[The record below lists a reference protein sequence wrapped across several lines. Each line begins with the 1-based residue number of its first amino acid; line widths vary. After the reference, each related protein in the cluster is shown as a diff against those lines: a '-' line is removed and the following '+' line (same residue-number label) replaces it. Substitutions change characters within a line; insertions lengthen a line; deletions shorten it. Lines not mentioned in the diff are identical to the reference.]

1 MTTPITLYRNA
12 YFSPFDSRYL
22 LSNLSSINSTN
33 SCLCQCSSNPLCSTL
48 IYSSKAQ
55 FCILFFANLNQ
66 GQLKLVT
73 TNIDTNVYSFN
84 NRSSTNITIMTPINE
99 TLHPIW
105 NTTAGDNSLAA
116 YSGYQPGSYWPAQSA
131 VNIFD
136 GNLTTEFTSH
146 GVCNISLYLSRC
158 GQNTGFYF
166 TPQSGSMILAGFR
179 LGTSIHSSL
188 RDPLLM
194 TIEGSN
200 SSGSSL
206 TSGSSWTLIYNGSS
220 GLLSDPGRGQWGTI
234 QPLFGPFLR
243 FSTFRFLVPTK
254 RGAQNSA
261 AYSELR
267 LLSY

>member
-1 MTTPITLYRNA
+1 MFSSIILIFLIPSVMTTPINLYRNA

-33 SCLCQCSSNPLCSTL
+33 SCLCQCSSDPLCSTL
-48 IYSSKAQ
+48 IYSSKTQ

-73 TNIDTNVYSFN
+73 TNTDTNVYSFN
-84 NRSSTNITIMTPINE
+84 NRSSTT
-99 TLHPIW
+99 
-105 NTTAGDNSLAA
+105 GGNSLAA
-116 YSGYQPGSYWPAQSA
+116 YSGYQPGSYWPTQPA

-179 LGTSIHSSL
+179 LGTNIHSSL

-206 TSGSSWTLIYNGSS
+206 TSGSSWT
-220 GLLSDPGRGQWGTI
+220 
-234 QPLFGPFLR
+234 
-243 FSTFRFLVPTK
+243 
-254 RGAQNSA
+254 
-261 AYSELR
+261 
-267 LLSY
+267 